1 MIPLGLYTVGM
12 HHQDTSRHPWVRDFT
27 NSWDTCSQRA
37 VVAPEA
43 FRPAVVQEA
52 HRNVAYSGRC
62 NLPFG
67 WAKLYDGAGR
77 SARLGQ
83 GLIHQLQRGCRPGA
97 GLRAKNGDS
106 FPSSFFGERTMSQ
119 TIDNDCAKNSR
130 RLDDLPRITAD
141 FLTFNGYTDSTT
153 FENR

>member
-1 MIPLGLYTVGM
+1 MSGGNDGNIIAFSSKITVKQSGDQSGMSPGKPRIIVMVPLGLYTVGM

-83 GLIHQLQRGCRPGA
+83 GLIHQLQRG
-97 GLRAKNGDS
+97 
-106 FPSSFFGERTMSQ
+106 
-119 TIDNDCAKNSR
+119 
-130 RLDDLPRITAD
+130 
-141 FLTFNGYTDSTT
+141 
-153 FENR
+153 